1 MEMNVNILSTA
12 LVIALSI
19 GGLVETALAHSAS
32 PQPSRTSSAQ
42 VGVPPVAAVPASEDT
57 YGSGNKQQDNNS
69 QEAVKAYWDKVL
81 YKSH

>member
-1 MEMNVNILSTA
+1 MNILSTA

-32 PQPSRTSSAQ
+32 PQQPSRTSSAQ
-42 VGVPPVAAVPASEDT
+42 VVVPPVAAVPASEDT